1 MPQQE
6 AAFAFAVEEEVF
18 EAAAFVVAA
27 LFAAALF
34 AALFAALCAALC
46 AALFAAVLFAA
57 AAALFAAAAA
67 AAATN
72 RGLGGC
78 TQGVAPPDSSLD
90 TYPTAG
96 SAP

>member
-67 AAATN
+67 AATN